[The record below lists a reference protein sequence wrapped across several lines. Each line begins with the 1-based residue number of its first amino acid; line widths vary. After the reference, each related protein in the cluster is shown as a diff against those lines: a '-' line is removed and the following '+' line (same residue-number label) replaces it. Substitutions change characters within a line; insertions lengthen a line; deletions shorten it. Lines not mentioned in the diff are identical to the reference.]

1 MRILHRIVIYLI
13 VPLAIAGL
21 LYLNAEIASEKYGV
35 AQPKAGQYL
44 VEITGTDQTVTAE
57 AGEEITI
64 PVTVRNSGSLPWSS
78 GGDRV
83 IFLSYHIHTESGGD
97 TAATEGERTSL
108 PQTVSPGGEA
118 TVDLEVSAPEKAGKY
133 TLEIDLV
140 YEGVTW
146 FADQGS
152 ETLKLP
158 MEITD

>member
-1 MRILHRIVIYLI
+1 MKILQRIIIYLI
-13 VPLAIAGL
+13 IPLAIAGL
-21 LYLNAEIASEKYGV
+21 LYLNAEIASEKYGI

-44 VEITGTDQTVTAE
+44 AEITGTDQIVTAG
-57 AGEEITI
+57 AGEEITV
-64 PVTVRNSGSLPWSS
+64 PVTVRNIGSLPWSS
-78 GGDRV
+78 EGDRI
-83 IFLSYHIHTESGGD
+83 IFLSYHIHTESGD
-97 TAATEGERTSL
+97 NMAAEGERTPL

-140 YEGVTW
+140 CEGVTW